1 MRYRASIARLKWLV
15 LVFVLGLP
23 TFGNAQQSDN
33 RIFTLG
39 QDRLFNQSDFGVRVR
54 KDIADRSSAV
64 AAENR
69 RIEGELKIEE
79 QALTDQRASLSPAE
93 FRVLADA
100 FDKKVEKIRTEQ
112 AQKSLALNNFAE
124 AEQQR
129 FFKLA
134 FPVLVKLA
142 NELSAVAILDERST
156 IIASEQM
163 DITALAVTRVNE
175 AIGDGSD
182 AGQPE
187 SP

>member
-1 MRYRASIARLKWLV
+1 
-15 LVFVLGLP
+15 
-23 TFGNAQQSDN
+23 
-33 RIFTLG
+33 
-39 QDRLFNQSDFGVRVR
+39 
-54 KDIADRSSAV
+54 
-64 AAENR
+64 
-69 RIEGELKIEE
+69 LKIEE
-79 QALTDQRASLSPAE
+79 QALTDQRASLSPAD

-163 DITALAVTRVNE
+163 DITALAVTRVNA

-182 AGQPE
+182 ATQAENP
-187 SP
+187 